1 MHSQSIR
8 FFILK
13 WLSAFFTIPR
23 LHVLEDCLLNTQH
36 KKMVKPQLFVFRVFG
51 FWRTLKELERS
62 VLKDIVFIFILEK
75 AIQNL

>member
-1 MHSQSIR
+1 
-8 FFILK
+8 
-13 WLSAFFTIPR
+13 
-23 LHVLEDCLLNTQH
+23 
-36 KKMVKPQLFVFRVFG
+36 MVKPQLFVFRVFG